1 MCRDLRNLNI
11 ATEFGLNFTI
21 WMNNNQSTFQENDF
35 LMILKRQM
43 KTITKMQLALILIS
57 LIIERNLLNKLNAF
71 RTENK
76 KSHDQNSKN
85 IQIFSIFLC
94 TTEIYSAM
102 INQWGEMFQ
111 WLGSGCLPQGGDNQ
125 EVHHHAAQDVD
136 RPGPDEHEG
145 HLPPGD
151 IVRLYYHSIHSMHS
165 PNSIFY
171 RRSSWFHII
180 YLLLFC
186 I

>member
-57 LIIERNLLNKLNAF
+57 LIIERNLLNKLNAL

-76 KSHDQNSKN
+76 KSHNQNSKN
-85 IQIFSIFLC
+85 NQILFTISLQSRKF
-94 TTEIYSAM
+94 YSA
-102 INQWGEMFQ
+102 
-111 WLGSGCLPQGGDNQ
+111 S
-125 EVHHHAAQDVD
+125 
-136 RPGPDEHEG
+136 EG
-145 HLPPGD
+145 KCSNDAGLDAYLKVETIKKCITTQHKMLID
-151 IVRLYYHSIHSMHS
+151 LDQM
-165 PNSIFY
+165 NMKD
-171 RRSSWFHII
+171 I
-180 YLLLFC
+180 YLQVLPSFNGTQRNA
-186 I
+186 